1 MIAPAKAKN
10 LRLKTSGLEEFC
22 RKRGIRKLSL
32 FGSVVR
38 DDFLSE
44 TSDVDV
50 LAEFLPGA
58 LRGIGWDY
66 FGYGHELSQILGKKV
81 DFCSRLDPRVRTL
94 IEDELVPLYEQA

>member
-1 MIAPAKAKN
+1 MIALAKAKK
-10 LRLKTSGLEEFC
+10 LRLKTSGVEEFC

-32 FGSVVR
+32 FGSSVR
-38 DDFLSE
+38 DDYLSE

-66 FGYGHELSQILGKKV
+66 FGYGYELSQILGKKV

>member
-10 LRLKTSGLEEFC
+10 LLLKTSGLEEFC

-38 DDFLSE
+38 DDYLSE

-58 LRGIGWDY
+58 LRGSGWDY
-66 FGYGHELSQILGKKV
+66 FCYGHELSQILGKKV

>member
-10 LRLKTSGLEEFC
+10 LCLQTSGVEEFC

-38 DDFLSE
+38 DDYLPE

-50 LAEFLPGA
+50 LAEFFLGLCGA
-58 LRGIGWDY
+58 LGGT
-66 FGYGHELSQILGKKV
+66 ILVMGMS
-81 DFCSRLDPRVRTL
+81 FRRFWARR
-94 IEDELVPLYEQA
+94 

>member
-38 DDFLSE
+38 DDYLSE

-66 FGYGHELSQILGKKV
+66 FGYAHELSQILGKKV